1 MDSENKTR
9 KVAIV
14 TGASSGIGK
23 AIVTAFLDAG
33 YSVYGGA
40 RRVEM
45 MSDIEKKGAKIQS
58 LDLTLQTS
66 IEKFISSILDTEDR
80 IDVLVNNAG
89 YGSYGA
95 VEDVPMEEARR
106 QFEVNLFGLAAMTNS
121 VLPTMRMQRHG
132 KIVHIGSIGG
142 KLWSILGG
150 WYQASKFAL
159 EGLADCTRNELR
171 PFGIDVILIE
181 PGAIK
186 SEWNEIAVKNL
197 KSMSENGP
205 YQAIANSAVTTYE
218 DAKDMEVEP
227 NLVANVII
235 SAVTTARPNA
245 RYVVPTVGKIML
257 FLRWLLSDRMFDAL
271 WCRFMKVP
279 KIIE

>member
-1 MDSENKTR
+1 MDVENKTR
-9 KVAIV
+9 KVAVV

-23 AIVTAFLDAG
+23 AIVTEFLDAG
-33 YSVYGGA
+33 YLVYGGA
-40 RRVEM
+40 RRVDM
-45 MSDIEKKGAKIQS
+45 MKDIEEKGAKIHS
-58 LDLTLQTS
+58 LDLTLQAS
-66 IEKFISSILDTEDR
+66 IDTFVRNILDDENC

-121 VLPTMRMQRHG
+121 VLPIMRAQRFG
-132 KIVHIGSIGG
+132 KIVHIGSVGG

-159 EGLADCTRNELR
+159 EGLSDCTRNEHR

-197 KSMSENGP
+197 KSMSESGP
-205 YQAIANSAVTTYE
+205 YGAIATNAVATYE
-218 DAKDMEVEP
+218 DTKQMEVEP
-227 NLVANVII
+227 SIVASVILK
-235 SAVTTARPNA
+235 AVTTKNPKA
-245 RYVVPTVGKIML
+245 RYVVPTAGKIML
-257 FLRWLLSDRMFDAL
+257 LLRWLLSDRMFDAL

-279 KIIE
+279 KTIE